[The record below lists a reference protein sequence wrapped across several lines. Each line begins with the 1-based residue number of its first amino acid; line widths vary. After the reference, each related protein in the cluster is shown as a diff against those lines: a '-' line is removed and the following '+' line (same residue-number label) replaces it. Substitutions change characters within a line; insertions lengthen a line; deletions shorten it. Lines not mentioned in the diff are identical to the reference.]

1 MLFPVYQ
8 TTGPLYSFS
17 LAPPIWCLMKH
28 ERRSEERIRS
38 KGQVTVVAGGQEQLA
53 AEVYDVSQSG
63 ISLLVQR
70 AVDLGTRVQ
79 VDTGHLAAEGVVVHC
94 AAQGN
99 QHQIGIA
106 FDPPTAA

>member
-1 MLFPVYQ
+1 
-8 TTGPLYSFS
+8 
-17 LAPPIWCLMKH
+17 MKH

-38 KGQVTVVAGGQEQLA
+38 KGQVTVMAGGQEQLA

-63 ISLLVQR
+63 ISLLVER
-70 AVDLGTRVQ
+70 AVTPGTRVQ
-79 VDTGHLAAEGVVVHC
+79 IDTGHLAAEGVVVHC
-94 AAQGN
+94 AVQGN

>member
-1 MLFPVYQ
+1 
-8 TTGPLYSFS
+8 
-17 LAPPIWCLMKH
+17 MKD

-38 KGQVTVVAGGQEQLA
+38 KGLVTVMAADQERLA
-53 AEVYDVSQSG
+53 AEVYDISQSG
-63 ISLLVQR
+63 ISLLVER
-70 AVDLGTRVQ
+70 AVDPGTRVQ

-94 AAQGN
+94 AARGR